1 MEKVWNM
8 QCFHLDTRK
17 TPEDVKRQLYSF
29 LNKLGFSCSSFAW
42 SSILCINQ
50 CVVCSFIVVIVPSRM
65 YLIISSANTI
75 VRYSA
80 DWTELLHNIKEL
92 NILYVIHRPCSKDGK
107 ALLILYICTS
117 YADTI
122 VIGLS

>member
-8 QCFHLDTRK
+8 QHFYLDIWK
-17 TPEDVKRQLYSF
+17 TSEDIKRQLYSF
-29 LNKLGFSCSSFAW
+29 LNKLGFSRSSFAW

-50 CVVCSFIVVIVPSRM
+50 YVVCSFIVVIVPSRM
-65 YLIISSANTI
+65 YLIISSANAI
-75 VRYSA
+75 IRYSA
-80 DWTELLHNIKEL
+80 DWIELLRDIEEL
-92 NILYVIHRPCSKDGK
+92 NILYVICRPCSKDGK
-107 ALLILYICTS
+107 ALPILHIYTS